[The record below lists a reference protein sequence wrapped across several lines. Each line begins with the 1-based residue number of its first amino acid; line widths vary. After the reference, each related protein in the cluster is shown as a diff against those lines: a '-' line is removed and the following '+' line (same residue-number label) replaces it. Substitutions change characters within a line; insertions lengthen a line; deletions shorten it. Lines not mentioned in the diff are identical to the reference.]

1 MESQHGTVEQI
12 VDQLAEPPGDTG
24 DARVDEGS
32 GVATASLFN
41 PSPGGGAG
49 LSRLETSDE
58 APAASLVG
66 SLSVFTLADVLS
78 MLASTMQTGE
88 LQVVGESV
96 DGRVWLDRGDLSDA
110 QVGATTTIG
119 QAVFDLACVTEGWF
133 YFTSGSAT
141 SSGQS
146 PVPVATVLT
155 EVGPQVDE
163 WRELQKAVPLEAVVA
178 LCPDPP
184 GQDVQIRSD
193 QWRVLTTVGNSG
205 LTVKSVLDMIGE
217 DQVAGLRT
225 LRELDA
231 AGLIELRTPVVPGDD
246 DPAPAYDFSSS
257 NGSTLGTLPPPAPTP
272 PESSGTDETPTVPP
286 PPLAMDPSAA
296 SGDKTYG
303 SLAEVAMMPPPI
315 ADDPWAHTTKTN
327 GSDDSGA
334 A

>member
-1 MESQHGTVEQI
+1 MESQHGTVERI
-12 VDQLAEPPGDTG
+12 VDQLAEPQGDVADSRGTG
-24 DARVDEGS
+24 DPGLAHVSPVQPAPGR
-32 GVATASLFN
+32 GV
-41 PSPGGGAG
+41 GAM
-49 LSRLETSDE
+49 SRLDTSDE

-88 LQVVGESV
+88 LQVVSEEC
-96 DGRVWLDRGDLSDA
+96 GRAGVARPRRSLGRPGRNHIDHRPGGLRSGLRDRRLVLLHLGLGDLEWA
-110 QVGATTTIG
+110 ATGAG
-119 QAVFDLACVTEGWF
+119 R
-133 YFTSGSAT
+133 
-141 SSGQS
+141 
-146 PVPVATVLT
+146 TVLT

-217 DQVAGLRT
+217 DQIAGLRT
-225 LRELDA
+225 LRELDG
-231 AGLIELRTPVVPGDD
+231 AGLIELRTPVPPADD
-246 DPAPAYDFSSS
+246 DPAPTYDFSSG
-257 NGSTLGTLPPPAPTP
+257 NGSALGTVPPPAPTP
-272 PESSGTDETPTVPP
+272 PSPPTPTSSPP
-286 PPLAMDPSAA
+286 FPRRRGLDTSAA
-296 SGDKTYG
+296 SGDKPYG

-315 ADDPWAHTTKTN
+315 ADDPWAHTTKSN
-327 GSDDSGA
+327 GSDDNGA